1 VAQASSKGRVV
12 RHSKSLIALA
22 LAACYGGQAAAES
35 AAELLAE
42 GNQLVRSGIYR
53 TALLRYR
60 EAAAAGLD
68 SGLLHYN
75 LGVVHY
81 ELEDYTAAADE
92 FARAAA
98 DPALAA
104 LASLNRGLAL
114 EAAGNAAAASDAF
127 RAAADAADDRR
138 LRRAAENAAANS
150 VAANAPPASR
160 SRTFESI
167 AEPTA
172 RIGRLELSAAAR
184 VGQDDNV
191 YRTPA
196 DAYVDL
202 SDPTQPLVT
211 PVVQSASF
219 MPAELHA
226 LYALDNESGDTQ
238 FKFRYDMDGA
248 FYDAAFSD
256 ANVVDQSVSMGADI
270 VLGDRQGRRECRE
283 CRTPFA
289 AERRRRRAVDT
300 AFFVGTHRETN
311 FDPDDGLPRDIVVQ
325 VNGQPA
331 VEDLSERFS
340 YKAAG
345 VNGELAHTLGRVTW
359 RLNLKFER
367 DEYERTEAV
376 ANFDHDFFY
385 GGVDLDYDVSDAMM
399 LRFGLRKYRT
409 VYDERPARDLTGAL
423 LDTNPPQEY
432 DHIGLQVG
440 VARRLGR
447 SVHLEADY
455 LWLDRTDGF
464 VGYYDYT
471 LDVLRVAFGFHP
483 APRFAIKL
491 AAIGRSYDY
500 PNAFA
505 YHVAAGGAREL
516 EQAGLTLEAEY
527 RLKPHFTL
535 WAELDSLDVTST
547 DARAAYLRT
556 QAMLGVEWRK

>member
-1 VAQASSKGRVV
+1 M
-12 RHSKSLIALA
+12 
-22 LAACYGGQAAAES
+22 
-35 AAELLAE
+35 
-42 GNQLVRSGIYR
+42 RSGIYR

-81 ELEDYTAAADE
+81 ELEDFTAAADE

-114 EAAGNAAAASDAF
+114 EASGNAAAASDAF

-150 VAANAPPASR
+150 VAASAPPASR

-184 VGQDDNV
+184 VGQDGNV

-196 DAYVDL
+196 DPYVDL

-211 PVVQSASF
+211 PVVHSASF

-238 FKFRYDMDGA
+238 FEFRYDMDGA
-248 FYDAAFSD
+248 FYDAEFSD
-256 ANVVDQSVSMGADI
+256 ANVVDQSVSMGAAI

-283 CRTPFA
+283 CRTQFA
-289 AERRRRRAVDT
+289 AERRRAVDT
-300 AFFVGTHRETN
+300 AFFVGTHSETN
-311 FDPDDGLPRDIVVQ
+311 FDPDDGLPRDIVVL
-325 VNGQPA
+325 VNGQPV

-345 VNGELAHTLGRVTW
+345 VNGELTHTLGRVTW

-385 GGVDLDYDVSDAMM
+385 GGVEVDYDLSAAMM

-409 VYDERPARDLTGAL
+409 VYDERPA
-423 LDTNPPQEY
+423 
-432 DHIGLQVG
+432 
-440 VARRLGR
+440 
-447 SVHLEADY
+447 
-455 LWLDRTDGF
+455 
-464 VGYYDYT
+464 
-471 LDVLRVAFGFHP
+471 
-483 APRFAIKL
+483 
-491 AAIGRSYDY
+491 
-500 PNAFA
+500 
-505 YHVAAGGAREL
+505 
-516 EQAGLTLEAEY
+516 
-527 RLKPHFTL
+527 
-535 WAELDSLDVTST
+535 
-547 DARAAYLRT
+547 
-556 QAMLGVEWRK
+556 